1 MDKELR
7 HKLLDYLLKILG
19 RRPYSIKEIEQKLT
33 QYLYKKKISLHPQS
47 QAEIFDFLKEKKLL
61 DDVEFARWFVS
72 QREDFRPKSKRGIAF
87 ELKLKGISEE
97 ITNEALVNYS
107 EEEAIR
113 KIIAKKSFLPK
124 EKLISYLFQQGFS
137 YEAIKNVIQ

>member
-1 MDKELR
+1 
-7 HKLLDYLLKILG
+7 
-19 RRPYSIKEIEQKLT
+19 
-33 QYLYKKKISLHPQS
+33 
-47 QAEIFDFLKEKKLL
+47 
-61 DDVEFARWFVS
+61 VEFARWFVS

-113 KIIAKKSFLPK
+113 NLAGRYFLITVHPLSFREFL
-124 EKLISYLFQQGFS
+124 ELRGVDISH
-137 YEAIKNVIQ
+137 E